1 MANKQK
7 QLPKSRVSELH
18 FEIAHKV
25 DIALKIYKPT
35 KLSFYVLSQ
44 LRMII
49 EYRYDYNERKKVCN
63 TVLKMQVPPP
73 PPNLIKVGVTSL
85 SSRYNQV
92 LFVDITQQKVF

>member
-25 DIALKIYKPT
+25 DIALKIHQPT

-49 EYRYDYNERKKVCN
+49 EYRYDYNEREKVCN
-63 TVLKMQVPPP
+63 TVLKMQVP

>member
-25 DIALKIYKPT
+25 DIALKIHQPT

-63 TVLKMQVPPP
+63 TVLKMQVTP